1 MSTTISMWLGIAFL
15 SLAIIAVVLQAWL
28 WGPKFW
34 DDEAKKTRAP
44 KFWLRMHAL
53 AGYSYGAIYVLM
65 MVFMLPRLWEYQYE
79 LPARTVFHAV
89 LAIAIGVLLITKIL
103 ILVFFRHFEESMP
116 QFGFGLLICTVIMS
130 VLSIPYALRAHDLD
144 GQTTDPDNIERVK
157 TLLAE
162 VEMGEEVDRDLL
174 VTKAGFERGR
184 DVLVHKCITCHDMRT
199 ILVKP
204 RTAKGWFSVNE
215 RMLDKP
221 TVFGDQLA
229 EEDIPFVTA
238 YLVAITPEI
247 QESAKQR
254 RKESRQV
261 LARTERMVE
270 AAHAVEAVPVA
281 AVDEKAGEELLQ
293 VKCIDCHE
301 LDDVEEHGGD
311 DEAGWRSVISAMVEE
326 GTELTDDEAVLLER
340 YLAVKYPLQAGG
352 VEAAMAK
359 PETDEPADEAEPETD
374 ESADEG
380 EPETDEPADEGEPE
394 TAEPVAM
401 AKRGEDAREG
411 DEPAAEP
418 MDSAAKPA
426 EPEAAPKPN
435 KKAKPKKKAA
445 PAADR
450 AAGREL
456 FMSKCKTCHGTDGKG
471 DTAFGRKLE
480 IVSLVG
486 TGRSRAKIKAITAN
500 GVPGTKMK
508 PYKGKLT
515 DQELDNVAAFV
526 KGL

>member
-53 AGYSYGAIYVLM
+53 AGYSYGAIYFLM
-65 MVFMLPRLWEYQYE
+65 MYFMLPRLWEYQYE

-162 VEMGEEVDRDLL
+162 VEMGEEVDRDAL
-174 VTKAGFERGR
+174 VTKSGFERGR

-204 RTAKGWFSVNE
+204 RTAKGWFSINE

-229 EEDIPFVTA
+229 AEDIPFVTA

-261 LARTERMVE
+261 LARTDRMVE
-270 AAHAVEAVPVA
+270 AAHAVAEAPVA

-340 YLAVKYPLQAGG
+340 YLAVKYPPQPGG
-352 VEAAMAK
+352 VEAATAK
-359 PETDEPADEAEPETD
+359 PETD
-374 ESADEG
+374 
-380 EPETDEPADEGEPE
+380 EPETDEPADEDEPE
-394 TAEPVAM
+394 TDEPVAM
-401 AKRGEDAREG
+401 AKPGEEASEG

-418 MDSAAKPA
+418 KDSAAKPT
-426 EPEAAPKPN
+426 EPQAAP
-435 KKAKPKKKAA
+435 KPKKKAKPNKKRA

-480 IVSLVG
+480 IVSLVN

-515 DQELDNVAAFV
+515 DQELENVAAFV